1 MRVSR
6 SLAVGISTV
15 VATAGLAI
23 GGVVATAN
31 ASTASTTST
40 SAKVKEPTVLTAKV
54 GPTHINKKHPY
65 GAAHF
70 TGQLT
75 GVGTPAPQISR
86 QPILLERENAK
97 GRWIITQRGRT
108 GYHGYVRFLV
118 HRVAKG
124 ATFRLVFRGSK
135 NFDRSI
141 SNVIVI
147 SAS

>member
-1 MRVSR
+1 MFLSKT
-6 SLAVGISTV
+6 LAAKAGTV
-15 VATAGLAI
+15 IAVAGLAI
-23 GGVVATAN
+23 GGVAASANAATAH
-31 ASTASTTST
+31 
-40 SAKVKEPTVLTAKV
+40 KVKEPTVLTAKV

-70 TGQLT
+70 TGHLT

-97 GRWIITQRGRT
+97 GHWVITQRGRT

-135 NFDRSI
+135 NFAPST

>member
-1 MRVSR
+1 MRVSK
-6 SLAVGISTV
+6 SLAIRISTV

-23 GGVVATAN
+23 GGVAATAN
-31 ASTASTTST
+31 AATAH
-40 SAKVKEPTVLTAKV
+40 KVKEPTVLTAKV

-135 NFDRSI
+135 NFDGAT

>member
-1 MRVSR
+1 MFLSKT
-6 SLAVGISTV
+6 LAAKAGTV
-15 VATAGLAI
+15 IAVAGLAI
-23 GGVVATAN
+23 GGVAASANAATAH
-31 ASTASTTST
+31 
-40 SAKVKEPTVLTAKV
+40 KVKEPTVLTAKV
-54 GPTHINKKHPY
+54 GPTHINKRHPY

-97 GRWIITQRGRT
+97 GHWVITQRGRT

-135 NFDRSI
+135 NFAGST